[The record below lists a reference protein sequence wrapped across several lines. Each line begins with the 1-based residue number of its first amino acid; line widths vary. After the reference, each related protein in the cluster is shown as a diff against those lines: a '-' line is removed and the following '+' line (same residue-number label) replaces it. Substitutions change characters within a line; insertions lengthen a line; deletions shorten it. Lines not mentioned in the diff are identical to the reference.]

1 MPHLNFRPADYIPL
15 EHRRE
20 VLKRF
25 TKADLAEIAWDLAVQ
40 HLGGDAW
47 RSDLEGH
54 TEHSLGQRVLEEL
67 TRRRDVVRAAT
78 R

>member
-25 TKADLAEIAWDLAVQ
+25 TKADLAEIAWDLAMQ
-40 HLGGDAW
+40 QLGVE
-47 RSDLEGH
+47 SMEG
-54 TEHSLGQRVLEEL
+54 EHAHSNGNRVLTEL
-67 TRRRDVVRAAT
+67 VRRRDVVRAAT

>member
-1 MPHLNFRPADYIPL
+1 MPHLSFRPAAYIPL

-25 TKADLAEIAWDLAVQ
+25 TKADLAEIAWDFAVQ
-40 HLGGDAW
+40 QLGGVDGVLAE
-47 RSDLEGH
+47 LE
-54 TEHSLGQRVLEEL
+54 
-67 TRRRDVVRAAT
+67 RRRDVVRAAV